1 MNSYKELEDLFETA
15 SSSEQS
21 RHYKTNDMV
30 GNTIIGSSVR
40 YLFSFALSVETQI
53 VKWRGSVKHV
63 NPVK

>member
-30 GNTIIGSSVR
+30 GNRIIGSSVR

-53 VKWRGSVKHV
+53 VK
-63 NPVK
+63 